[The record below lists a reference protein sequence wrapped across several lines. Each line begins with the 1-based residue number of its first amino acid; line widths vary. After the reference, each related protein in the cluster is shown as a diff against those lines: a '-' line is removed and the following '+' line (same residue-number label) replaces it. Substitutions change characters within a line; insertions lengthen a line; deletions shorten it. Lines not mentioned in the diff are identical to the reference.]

1 LEIRLVHALPGR
13 VRLQS
18 SRLKGN
24 PSLAQEI
31 AGQLQAVPA
40 ITGVTASAVTGSLL
54 LFSDPGRALTK
65 NTIRQLA
72 GVLKILAPGVSSV
85 EVAGWLKPGAVA
97 SSQPPPLAGSIADFF
112 GAVNAA
118 VSRAFGGLDLKV
130 LVPASLFLLGIRGM
144 ISEKATPPA
153 WYNLLWFALSTFMM
167 FHPARTPV
175 LAETEILNATLEGV
189 AELGSAD

>member
-1 LEIRLVHALPGR
+1 
-13 VRLQS
+13 
-18 SRLKGN
+18 
-24 PSLAQEI
+24 
-31 AGQLQAVPA
+31 
-40 ITGVTASAVTGSLL
+40 
-54 LFSDPGRALTK
+54 
-65 NTIRQLA
+65 
-72 GVLKILAPGVSSV
+72 
-85 EVAGWLKPGAVA
+85 
-97 SSQPPPLAGSIADFF
+97 
-112 GAVNAA
+112 